1 MGITVSGRVSGAGVR
16 ESVNARGA
24 IDIQITAGCGDV
36 DALAVVRVDSPLA
49 AAIGGADADDALA
62 VSGRVISHI
71 VICVACSGNDRH
83 TAEHSALDGGLQ
95 CRGAHA
101 ESRER
106 QVDHV
111 CGSCIVRNA
120 GNRTARGP
128 SDRGS
133 DVGEQ
138 ATAPRECANGLD
150 LYLRRNTHDAHTVV
164 RLSADDARHRRAV
177 P

>member
-1 MGITVSGRVSGAGVR
+1 MGITVSGRVSGARVR
-16 ESVNARGA
+16 ECVNTRGA
-24 IDIQITAGCGDV
+24 IDIQVTAGCGDI
-36 DALAVVRVDSPLA
+36 DALAVVRVNSPLA
-49 AAIGGADADDALA
+49 AAIGGTNADDAFA
-62 VSGRVISHI
+62 VGRRVIAHI
-71 VICVACSGNDRH
+71 VICVTRSGNDRH
-83 TAEHSALDGGLQ
+83 TAGHSALDGGLQ
-95 CRGAHA
+95 GRGAHS

-106 QVDHV
+106 QVDDIR
-111 CGSCIVRNA
+111 GSCIVRNA

-164 RLSADDARHRRAV
+164 RLGTDDARHRRAV